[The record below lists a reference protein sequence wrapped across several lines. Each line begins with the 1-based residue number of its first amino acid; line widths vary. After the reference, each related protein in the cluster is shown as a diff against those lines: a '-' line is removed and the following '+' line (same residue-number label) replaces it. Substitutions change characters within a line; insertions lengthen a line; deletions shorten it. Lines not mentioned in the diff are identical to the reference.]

1 MTRRKPRHL
10 SSEEEALWQRVART
24 TRRMDPA
31 PETKSMADVLQ
42 PAAPDPTP
50 QPREAFEIKPF
61 RVGSKTTTALS
72 EGGPAQKGYAAP
84 AARPNLDRSTLQKL
98 RRGKA
103 RPEGRIDLH
112 GLTADEALA
121 ELTGFLFHA
130 HGLGK
135 RLVLVITGKG
145 RPGDDAGP
153 IPTRVGV
160 LRRSL
165 PEWVKRPPL
174 NAIVH
179 QAVEAHAKHGGS
191 GAFYV
196 YLRKSR

>member
-10 SSEEEALWQRVART
+10 SSEEEALWRRVART
-24 TRRMDPA
+24 TRRKGAA

-42 PAAPDPTP
+42 PVAPNPAP

-61 RVGSKTTTALS
+61 RVGSKSTTTLS
-72 EGGPAQKGYAAP
+72 EGGPRQKDFATP
-84 AARPNLDRSTLQKL
+84 AARPNLDRGTLQKL
-98 RRGKA
+98 RRGKV

-112 GLTADEALA
+112 GLTADEALG

-130 HGLGK
+130 HGSGK

-145 RPGDDAGP
+145 RPGGDAGP
-153 IPTRVGV
+153 IPTRGGV

-174 NAIVH
+174 NTIVQ
-179 QAVEAHAKHGGS
+179 QAVEAHLKHGGS

>member
-10 SSEEEALWQRVART
+10 NPDEEELWQRVART
-24 TRRMDPA
+24 ARRMDPA
-31 PETKSMADVLQ
+31 PETKSMAEALQ
-42 PAAPDPTP
+42 PTTPAPSP
-50 QPREAFEIKPF
+50 QPRKAFEIKPF
-61 RVGSKTTTALS
+61 RVGSKSTTTLS
-72 EGGPAQKGYAAP
+72 EGGAAQKGYAAP
-84 AARPNLDRSTLQKL
+84 AVRPNLDRSTLQKL

-121 ELTGFLFHA
+121 DLTGFLFHA
-130 HGLGK
+130 HGSGK

-179 QAVEAHAKHGGS
+179 HAVEAHAKHGGS

-196 YLRKSR
+196 YLRKPR